1 MNVLEWSYFSFI
13 FLISELLIEY
23 WIRSKVEFPCLPE
36 LRFMILI
43 EKTPEY

>member
-23 WIRSKVEFPCLPE
+23 CIRTIVEFPFLPE

-43 EKTPEY
+43 DKTPEY